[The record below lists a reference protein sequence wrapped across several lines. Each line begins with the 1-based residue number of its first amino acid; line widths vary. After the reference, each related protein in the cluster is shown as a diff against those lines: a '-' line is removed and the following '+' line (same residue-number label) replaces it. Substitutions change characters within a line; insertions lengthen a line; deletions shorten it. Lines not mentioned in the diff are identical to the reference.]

1 MLRPSWWDALRGV
14 WISDDPPVRRRP
26 PAVGRN
32 LENRLAECRDR
43 LLRTLGGPLERL
55 AHSHPLAVLRTIR
68 RHPVLIS
75 APLAALAIG
84 AGIGAQAL
92 LRPPPSPA
100 EAQLLDSLIANPQA
114 SSPASAPAA
123 VDAAAQAQD
132 AATAAAAGTAPDGAA
147 ADHLQAQR
155 ASRTT
160 NAAGALVEPAA
171 GPTLGLEIRVALLKL
186 PGNPGFGASGPWRLI
201 DREGRLL
208 QHGTAGE
215 APDPAAL
222 LGSRSEVWL
231 ETSPGQHLLSAGRAY
246 EGRFRIL
253 RGADGVQVI
262 NHLPLELYVSSVVG
276 GEMPP
281 GWNREA
287 LRAQAVAA
295 RSYALAHMARP
306 ADGQWHL
313 GDTTRWQNYEG
324 LSTVTAST
332 RDATE
337 STSGLILS
345 YQGGIVESLYAAT
358 QQIVEEAHGH
368 LGASMSQTGAQELAQ
383 QGLRYNEILGRYYQG
398 ASLARLQAGA
408 S

>member
-1 MLRPSWWDALRGV
+1 M
-14 WISDDPPVRRRP
+14 
-26 PAVGRN
+26 
-32 LENRLAECRDR
+32 
-43 LLRTLGGPLERL
+43 
-55 AHSHPLAVLRTIR
+55 AHSNPFAILRALR
-68 RHPVLIS
+68 RHPILIS

-92 LRPPPSPA
+92 LRPPPSTA
-100 EAQLLDSLIANPQA
+100 EAQLLDSLIASPRSPLPPSATPQEPLASAPQA
-114 SSPASAPAA
+114 SPAPAA
-123 VDAAAQAQD
+123 AQN
-132 AATAAAAGTAPDGAA
+132 
-147 ADHLQAQR
+147 LQAHR
-155 ASRTT
+155 ATT
-160 NAAGALVEPAA
+160 TTTAAGALVEPEA

-186 PGNPGFGASGPWRLI
+186 SANPGFSASGPWRLR
-201 DREGRLL
+201 DRDGRLL
-208 QHGTAGE
+208 RQGGSGE
-215 APDPAAL
+215 SPDPGTL
-222 LGSRSEVWL
+222 LGSLPEVWL
-231 ETSPGQHLLSAGRAY
+231 ETGSGHHLLAEGRAY

-253 RGADGVQVI
+253 RGTNGVQVI
-262 NHLPLELYVSSVVG
+262 NHLPLEVYVSSVVG

-281 GWNREA
+281 SWNREA

-306 ADGQWHL
+306 ADSQWHL

-324 LSTVTAST
+324 LSTVTDST
-332 RDATE
+332 RDATA

-408 S
+408 G